1 MTMKPT
7 FLENSPSAFR
17 WLGEG
22 LGGTFN
28 GEHIFRFEESKL
40 TPGGTTF
47 VQEEKFS
54 GAMTWMIG
62 EGAVAGM
69 VGFRKTTVEGF
80 ESLNGDLKRACEGG
94 S

>member
-7 FLENSPSAFR
+7 FLENSETTFR

-28 GEHIFRFEESKL
+28 GEHIFRYESSAT

-47 VQEEKFS
+47 VQEEKFQ

-62 EGAVAGM
+62 EGSLAGL

-80 ESLNGDLKRACEGG
+80 EGFNRELKKVCEGK
-94 S
+94 